1 MFERIGHPHTCHG
14 SCRNRTPQ
22 RAIPSFAGTDTQD
35 LVELGDE
42 YRDVLSESDIPAP
55 APVAAGTDP
64 LQRIVPGFTGADTR
78 DLAEP
83 GDEYRDVLSESGIP
97 TPAPVAAGTEP

>member
-22 RAIPSFAGTDTQD
+22 RAIPGFAGADTQD

-42 YRDVLSESDIPAP
+42 YRDVLSESDIPTP

-64 LQRIVPGFTGADTR
+64 YSALFPVSPVRIRGIW
-78 DLAEP
+78 
-83 GDEYRDVLSESGIP
+83 LS
-97 TPAPVAAGTEP
+97 PVTNIVTF